1 MPLVDGVTM
10 AHHELSHHGQDPEIL
25 KQLQLIK
32 EAEVHARGE
41 LLTALKAKKEGN
53 GSLLENTIALFDS
66 NLGNSNSHD
75 TRNLPLLLSGGGF
88 KHGQHIALDTK
99 NNTPLCNLFVQM
111 LQRMN
116 VETDTFG
123 SSPKTGIPGLA

>member
-10 AHHELSHHGQDPEIL
+10 AHHELSHHGHDPEKL
-25 KQLQLIK
+25 KQLQLIE
-32 EAEVHARGE
+32 EAEVHALGG
-41 LLTALKAKKEGN
+41 LLTALNAKKEGN
-53 GSLLENTIALFDS
+53 GSLLENTVVVFGS

-75 TRNLPLLLSGGGF
+75 TKNLPLLLSGGGF
-88 KHGQHIALDTK
+88 KHGQHIAFDTK
-99 NNTPLCNLFVQM
+99 NNTPLCNHFVQM

-123 SSPKTGIPGLA
+123 SSTKTGIPGLA

>member
-1 MPLVDGVTM
+1 M
-10 AHHELSHHGQDPEIL
+10 
-25 KQLQLIK
+25 
-32 EAEVHARGE
+32 
-41 LLTALKAKKEGN
+41 KAKKEGN

>member
-1 MPLVDGVTM
+1 M
-10 AHHELSHHGQDPEIL
+10 
-25 KQLQLIK
+25 
-32 EAEVHARGE
+32 
-41 LLTALKAKKEGN
+41 KAKKEGN
-53 GSLLENTIALFDS
+53 GSLLENTVLVFGS

-75 TRNLPLLLSGGGF
+75 TKNLPLLLSGGGF

-99 NNTPLCNLFVQM
+99 NNTPLCNHFVQM

-123 SSPKTGIPGLA
+123 SSTKTGIPGLA

>member
-10 AHHELSHHGQDPEIL
+10 AHHELSHHGQDPEKL
-25 KQLQLIK
+25 KQLQLIE
-32 EAEVHARGE
+32 EAEVHALGG
-41 LLTALKAKKEGN
+41 LLTALKAKKESN
-53 GSLLENTIALFDS
+53 GSLLENTMVLFGS
-66 NLGNSNSHD
+66 KLGNSNSLD
-75 TRNLPLLLSGGGF
+75 TKNLPLLLAGGGF

-123 SSPKTGIPGLA
+123 SSTKTGIPGLA

>member
-1 MPLVDGVTM
+1 MPLVDGMTM
-10 AHHELSHHGQDPEIL
+10 AQHELSHHGQDPEIL

-32 EAEVHARGE
+32 EAEVHALGG

-66 NLGNSNSHD
+66 NRGNSNSHD

-123 SSPKTGIPGLA
+123 SSTKTGIPGLA

>member
-1 MPLVDGVTM
+1 M
-10 AHHELSHHGQDPEIL
+10 
-25 KQLQLIK
+25 
-32 EAEVHARGE
+32 
-41 LLTALKAKKEGN
+41 
-53 GSLLENTIALFDS
+53 LENTVMVFGS

-75 TRNLPLLLSGGGF
+75 RKNLPLLLSGGGF

>member
-1 MPLVDGVTM
+1 VPLVDGMTM
-10 AHHELSHHGQDPEIL
+10 AQHELSHHGQDPEIL

-66 NLGNSNSHD
+66 NRGNSNSHD

-123 SSPKTGIPGLA
+123 SSTKTGIPGLA

>member
-1 MPLVDGVTM
+1 MTM
-10 AHHELSHHGQDPEIL
+10 AQHELSHHGQDPEIL

-66 NLGNSNSHD
+66 NRGNSNSHD

-123 SSPKTGIPGLA
+123 SSTKTGIPGLA